1 MAIGDLTSV
10 VDLRAGAI
18 LFALAAAHFAV
29 AAQMGAV
36 RNYCGRV
43 CRYRV
48 SNRLRDFLS
57 PDRCPMGVAVRQ
69 PRLARGWRSAGLVW
83 RATER
88 IARRLAARVA
98 LFVDVN
104 CGCGLAKQR
113 PDETEIGIGRTARG
127 ICVCDFGCAAGNR
140 FRWKR
145 GAFPEQC
152 RSRIMRKN
160 QL

>member
-1 MAIGDLTSV
+1 MAIGDLPSV

-48 SNRLRDFLS
+48 SNRLRDFFS
-57 PDRCPMGVAVRQ
+57 PDHCSMGLAVRQ
-69 PRLARGWRSAGLVW
+69 SRLARGRRSAGLVW
-83 RATER
+83 RATASF
-88 IARRLAARVA
+88 ARRLATRVA

-104 CGCGLAKQR
+104 YGCGLAKQR
-113 PDETEIGIGRTARG
+113 PGETEIGLGRTA
-127 ICVCDFGCAAGNR
+127 
-140 FRWKR
+140 
-145 GAFPEQC
+145 
-152 RSRIMRKN
+152 
-160 QL
+160 